1 MDRSIDRWID
11 PIDRCDGTGRSDRSI
26 RRRAS
31 VQIAVGLARSMY
43 SSSYSYS
50 SVSSLARWH
59 RGGRRSRTTRGRRRA
74 DDIVGIPSSSRAT
87 TTGTSDDSS
96 GGGGDESDDDDVV
109 KSSMMMMSSLNDE
122 ERVMMETIA
131 GRCAMVGYAVGATR
145 EATEATTMAAQ
156 TGTGAM
162 EALVCVCVVAWAS
175 VKPFEFNPQEYDR
188 NPMNLKGKSGMSG
201 FLAMEALNLNC
212 DVERAHGRMAMVG
225 FAGTALI
232 ELVLGRGVFGGV
244 W

>member
-1 MDRSIDRWID
+1 MN
-11 PIDRCDGTGRSDRSI
+11 
-26 RRRAS
+26 A
-31 VQIAVGLARSMY
+31 
-43 SSSYSYS
+43 
-50 SVSSLARWH
+50 
-59 RGGRRSRTTRGRRRA
+59 RRRA
-74 DDIVGIPSSSRAT
+74 DGIITSRA
-87 TTGTSDDSS
+87 TTGTSDDPSD
-96 GGGGDESDDDDVV
+96 GDDESDDTSDDDVV
-109 KSSMMMMSSLNDE
+109 LSSMMSSLNDE

-131 GRCAMVGYAVGATR
+131 GRCAMVGYAVGASR

-156 TGTGAM
+156 TQTGAIDI
-162 EALVCVCVVAWAS
+162 LVCVCVVAWAS

-188 NPMNLKGKSGMSG
+188 NPMNLKGKSGISG

-232 ELVLGRGVFGGV
+232 ELVLGRGVFGGG

>member
-1 MDRSIDRWID
+1 MNGFII
-11 PIDRCDGTGRSDRSI
+11 
-26 RRRAS
+26 
-31 VQIAVGLARSMY
+31 
-43 SSSYSYS
+43 
-50 SVSSLARWH
+50 
-59 RGGRRSRTTRGRRRA
+59 TT
-74 DDIVGIPSSSRAT
+74 SRA

-96 GGGGDESDDDDVV
+96 SSGDDTSHADDASDDDSSASV
-109 KSSMMMMSSLNDE
+109 SSMLTELNDE

-156 TGTGAM
+156 TRAGLFDI
-162 EALVCVCVVAWAS
+162 LVVGGVVAWAS

-188 NPMNLKGKSGMSG
+188 NPMNLKGKRGMSG

-225 FAGTALI
+225 FAGTALL
-232 ELVLGRGVFGGV
+232 ELVLGRGVFGGE

>member
-1 MDRSIDRWID
+1 MDRSID
-11 PIDRCDGTGRSDRSI
+11 PCDGTGRSDRSI

-43 SSSYSYS
+43 SSSSYS

-74 DDIVGIPSSSRAT
+74 DGVIPSRAT

-96 GGGGDESDDDDVV
+96 GGGDESDDDDVV

-131 GRCAMVGYAVGATR
+131 GRCAMVGYAVGAMR

-232 ELVLGRGVFGGV
+232 ELVLGRGVFGGG

>member
-1 MDRSIDRWID
+1 
-11 PIDRCDGTGRSDRSI
+11 
-26 RRRAS
+26 
-31 VQIAVGLARSMY
+31 
-43 SSSYSYS
+43 
-50 SVSSLARWH
+50 
-59 RGGRRSRTTRGRRRA
+59 
-74 DDIVGIPSSSRAT
+74 
-87 TTGTSDDSS
+87 
-96 GGGGDESDDDDVV
+96 
-109 KSSMMMMSSLNDE
+109 MMMMSSLNDE

-131 GRCAMVGYAVGATR
+131 GRCAMVGYAVGAMR

-156 TGTGAM
+156 TGTGATD
-162 EALVCVCVVAWAS
+162 ALVCVCVIAWAS

-232 ELVLGRGVFGGV
+232 ELVLGRGVFGGG